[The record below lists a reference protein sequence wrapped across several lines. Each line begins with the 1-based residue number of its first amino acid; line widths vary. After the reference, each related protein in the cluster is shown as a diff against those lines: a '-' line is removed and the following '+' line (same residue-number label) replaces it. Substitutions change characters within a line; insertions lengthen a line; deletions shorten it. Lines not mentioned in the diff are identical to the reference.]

1 MELKTMNSMKLSDF
15 TFNDVL
21 DGLIL
26 AGYFYLAVV
35 LAVAC
40 GGQP

>member
-1 MELKTMNSMKLSDF
+1 MKLSDF

-21 DGLIL
+21 DGLCL
-26 AGYFYLAVV
+26 AGIIALA
-35 LAVAC
+35 LLLGVAL